1 MLLFLL
7 SKPVRHSAYKDW
19 GRMPFGTA
27 LFLTYSG
34 TVFVYWYRILPKVS
48 PCSREK
54 RKSLHFSVLSHGLQK
69 CRLNNT
75 GKMGTE
81 TKSSCNYKLNKGTW
95 KYAKKWNYG
104 IRRPFSTTEIIMALY
119 HLDCVS
125 FIVWFSCLG
134 HEDLLFCTL
143 SVWACEIWPSFYFLW
158 NIIWCWGSVTGLELV
173 WRQWAAGFTVGRECC
188 HPKRALC
195 GSRTASVPCCTICTK
210 ERWKAFLMEPLTF
223 CSSLLESHS
232 SSVMYS
238 PLVFFPLCFLCVT
251 ICWLSDSMSFM

>member
-1 MLLFLL
+1 
-7 SKPVRHSAYKDW
+7 
-19 GRMPFGTA
+19 
-27 LFLTYSG
+27 
-34 TVFVYWYRILPKVS
+34 
-48 PCSREK
+48 
-54 RKSLHFSVLSHGLQK
+54 
-69 CRLNNT
+69 
-75 GKMGTE
+75 
-81 TKSSCNYKLNKGTW
+81 
-95 KYAKKWNYG
+95 
-104 IRRPFSTTEIIMALY
+104 MALY

-134 HEDLLFCTL
+134 HEDLFFCTL

-238 PLVFFPLCFLCVT
+238 PLVFFPPLFSVCNHLLTFRLHEFHV
-251 ICWLSDSMSFM
+251 ISSLLSLVNRKLTGWSQSGRRSS